1 MVIDRPA
8 FMIPGIKA
16 IFAMDGEDIDFLHH
30 ELFHQFL
37 SQDDPK
43 SIILYN
49 DTKRSIDKYSKAFK
63 EYQAKSDI
71 SYKTKTPIS
80 LLIEEIT
87 CDLCEYA
94 MSGSEK
100 MYNRLNGLFEGDTL
114 ETLAEQAREV
124 FEANREA
131 TQKTPPWKLTAG
143 HDIIWKSTRIIRKRI
158 GLEAR
163 AL

>member
-1 MVIDRPA
+1 
-8 FMIPGIKA
+8 
-16 IFAMDGEDIDFLHH
+16 MDGEDIDFLHH

-114 ETLAEQAREV
+114 ETLDGLSPGSFETKADSGSWMKPVWILYSGYNWWKDTIQAQENSDSGYSGP
-124 FEANREA
+124 FAPGNMD
-131 TQKTPPWKLTAG
+131 
-143 HDIIWKSTRIIRKRI
+143 DI
-158 GLEAR
+158 
-163 AL
+163 